1 MENFCQLKINLIIFL
16 FRLTAPV
23 ALFFLFNCISLI
35 FESFGAAISQSFTFE
50 NDKITSAIKKG
61 VFISFFGI
69 FMLFP
74 FWFVCVQ
81 TFLSIISTNSQFLQF
96 FGKLVRIIRQDEWDS
111 QFSPIIE
118 QIYVL
123 WRTIAAKH
131 SIQLPRTI
139 ISAFAAV
146 VVNLCFISAL
156 EYE

>member
-1 MENFCQLKINLIIFL
+1 
-16 FRLTAPV
+16 
-23 ALFFLFNCISLI
+23 
-35 FESFGAAISQSFTFE
+35 
-50 NDKITSAIKKG
+50 
-61 VFISFFGI
+61 
-69 FMLFP
+69 MLFP